1 MANQSAPQG
10 FKPVN
15 VEGGP
20 YNGATVRV
28 NIPATDTTTD
38 VFIGDVVKA
47 GGGASTRGYPTVTV
61 VTATTDVP
69 YGVITSFEA
78 NKSDLSVNYGKKG
91 TARFGQCVLVDGVNF
106 EIETNAVMDAGD
118 VGMNVDYALTAGS
131 TVTGYSKYAAIGGN
145 VSTSAGD
152 VLQVVSFVDRED
164 NDLTLTNAKLIVR
177 FNDDT
182 FTAGRT
188 GVT

>member
-1 MANQSAPQG
+1 MANKSAPQG
-10 FKPVN
+10 FKPVSAT
-15 VEGGP
+15 GGP

-38 VFIGDVVKA
+38 VFIGDVVKV
-47 GGGASTRGYPTVTV
+47 GGGASTQGYPTVTV

-69 YGVITSFEA
+69 YGVVTSFDA
-78 NKSDLSVNYGKKG
+78 NKSDLSINYGKKG
-91 TARFGQCVLVDGVNF
+91 TARFGQVALVDGTFF
-106 EIETNAVMDAGD
+106 EVETNAVMEAAD

-131 TVTGYSKYAAIGGN
+131 TVTGYSKYAVVGGN

-152 VLQVVSFVDRED
+152 VLQIVSFVDRED

-177 FNDDT
+177 FNDD
-182 FTAGRT
+182 FFKIGRL
-188 GVT
+188 GVS